1 MRTQTRYLIQ
11 ATMMA
16 LGITLLCS
24 VSRTFAQA
32 KAEGGVEDNL
42 SPAEVTT
49 IMKDAWAY
57 LKTET
62 DAYTVSIGKKTEFET
77 TVEFDKRMVEALQQ
91 YIAKIA
97 KYIKDKKLDQRTFG
111 VMLKASL
118 VSYDADNQVYKV
130 ASPSTI
136 EAPYNIP
143 SIVCDLSTNPYV
155 AIADSIRKGYR
166 TSSVYLKFD
175 PHFRWQVARDIAQKA
190 KADEANMYF
199 KIRLKIEM
207 AQNNFQ
213 KVAKFQIVPK
223 HVQFLNAVT
232 KTVYWEQ
239 PIR

>member
-1 MRTQTRYLIQ
+1 MRTQTKHFMQ

-16 LGITLLCS
+16 LGIALLCS
-24 VSRTFAQA
+24 VSQTFAQA
-32 KAEGGVEDNL
+32 KAEGEVEDNL
-42 SPAEVTT
+42 TPAEVTT
-49 IMKDAWAY
+49 IMKDAWVY

-62 DAYTVSIGKKTEFET
+62 DAYTASISKKTEFET
-77 TVEFDKRMVEALQQ
+77 TVEFDKRMVEVRQQ

-111 VMLKASL
+111 VILKASL
-118 VSYDADNQVYKV
+118 VSYDADNQIYTV
-130 ASPSTI
+130 ACHNTI

-143 SIVCDLSTNPYV
+143 SIICEVPANSYV

-175 PHFRWQVARDIAQKA
+175 PYFRWQVARDVAQKA
-190 KADEANMYF
+190 KTDEANMYF
-199 KIRLKIEM
+199 KIRFKIEM

-223 HVQFLNAVT
+223 HIQFLNAVSRT
-232 KTVYWEQ
+232 TYWDQ

>member
-1 MRTQTRYLIQ
+1 MRTKTKYTIQ
-11 ATMMA
+11 AMMMI
-16 LGITLLCS
+16 LGIALLCS
-24 VSRTFAQA
+24 VSQTFAQT
-32 KAEGGVEDNL
+32 KAEGDAEDNL

-49 IMKDAWAY
+49 IMKHAWAY

-62 DAYTVSIGKKTEFET
+62 DAYTASISKKTEFET
-77 TVEFDKRMVEALQQ
+77 TVEFDKRMVETRRQ
-91 YIAKIA
+91 YIANIA

-130 ASPSTI
+130 ACPSTI

-143 SIVCDLSTNPYV
+143 SIVCDLPANSYV

-175 PHFRWQVARDIAQKA
+175 PHFRWQVARDVAQKA
-190 KADEANMYF
+190 KADEANIYF

-213 KVAKFQIVPK
+213 KVAEFQIVPK
-223 HVQFLNAVT
+223 HIQFLNAVT

>member
-1 MRTQTRYLIQ
+1 MRTTIKHTIQ

-16 LGITLLCS
+16 LVIASLCS
-24 VSRTFAQA
+24 VSQAFAQA
-32 KAEGGVEDNL
+32 KAEGDQEDNL
-42 SPAEVTT
+42 SPANLTT

-62 DAYTVSIGKKTEFET
+62 DAYAASISKKTEFET
-77 TVEFDKRMVEALQQ
+77 TVEFDKRMVEARQH

-118 VSYDADNQVYKV
+118 VSYDADNQVYSV
-130 ASPSTI
+130 ASFSSI

-143 SIVCDLSTNPYV
+143 SIVCDVPANAYV

-175 PHFRWQVARDIAQKA
+175 PHFRWQVARDVAQKA
-190 KADEANMYF
+190 KADETNLYF
-199 KIRLKIEM
+199 KIRFKIEM

-223 HVQFLNAVT
+223 HFQLLNAVT